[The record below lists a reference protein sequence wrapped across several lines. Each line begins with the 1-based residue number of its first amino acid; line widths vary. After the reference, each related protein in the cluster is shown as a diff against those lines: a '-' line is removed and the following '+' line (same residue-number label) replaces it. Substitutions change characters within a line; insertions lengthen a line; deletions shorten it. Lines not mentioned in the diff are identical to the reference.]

1 MPKEWVGVVW
11 PGAPIPPAW
20 LVSVEGRPFTLR
32 RYYSQLARR
41 ANIGKLPLEKQ
52 WADGISVTVGN
63 PSGVGHSP
71 S

>member
-1 MPKEWVGVVW
+1 MGWGGVAW
-11 PGAPIPPAW
+11 CTYTPGM
-20 LVSVEGRPFTLR
+20 VSQRGGGRPFTLR

-52 WADGISVTVGN
+52 WADGISATVGN